1 MIVSSP
7 NIESK
12 VLSKSV
18 SGSASVAGQA
28 QVPDSSRSR
37 SAVSDRSAVKPGS
50 TLSASIYTIDHQ
62 VKYLHLQAETDA
74 LLQQLQ
80 LLQRTR
86 QA

>member
-7 NIESK
+7 NVESK
-12 VLSKSV
+12 VVSKPM
-18 SGSASVAGQA
+18 SGSASAIGQSPVLA
-28 QVPDSSRSR
+28 SGRSR
-37 SAVSDRSAVKPGS
+37 SAVADRPAVNPGS
-50 TLSASIYTIDHQ
+50 VLPASIYTIDHQ